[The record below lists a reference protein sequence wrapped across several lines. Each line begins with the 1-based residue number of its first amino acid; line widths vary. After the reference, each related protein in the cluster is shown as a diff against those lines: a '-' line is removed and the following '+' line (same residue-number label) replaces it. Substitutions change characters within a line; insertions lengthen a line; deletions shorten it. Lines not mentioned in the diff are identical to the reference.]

1 MALQYKVITNKDPHH
16 VVSEQ
21 YRKLKTN
28 IDFSMIDSNVQVLSL
43 TSTFPREGKTITAL
57 NLATVYAQSKKKTL
71 IVDLDLRKPK
81 LHRAFGISNKDG
93 LGEHFSDD
101 VDIFDLVHEADEFLD
116 VLVAGKRIPFPAEVL
131 ESKQM
136 NHVLDR
142 LRTKY
147 DKIIIDAP
155 PLTAVADATII
166 SRLVDGTI
174 FVVGSRKTNKDVAK
188 AALKDLE
195 QTGGKILGGVMTQVQ
210 KRDLY
215 RGMDYYY
222 YYGEDE

>member
-1 MALQYKVITNKDPHH
+1 MALEYKVITNKDPHH

-28 IDFSMIDSNVQVLSL
+28 IDFSVIDTKIQVISL

-71 IVDLDLRKPK
+71 IIDLDLRKPK
-81 LHRAFGISNKDG
+81 LHRAFGISNEFG
-93 LGEHFSDD
+93 LGDHFAENK
-101 VDIFDLVHEADEFLD
+101 DIFDLVHEADEYLD
-116 VLVAGKRIPFPAEVL
+116 VLVAGTKIPFPAEVL

-136 NHVLDR
+136 KHVIDK

-166 SRLVDGTI
+166 SRFVDGTV
-174 FVVGSRKTNKDVAK
+174 FVVGSRKTNADVAK
-188 AALKDLE
+188 TVLKELE
-195 QTGGKILGGVMTQVQ
+195 QTGGKILGGIMTQVQ

-215 RGMDYYY
+215 NGMDFYY
-222 YYGEDE
+222 YYGED